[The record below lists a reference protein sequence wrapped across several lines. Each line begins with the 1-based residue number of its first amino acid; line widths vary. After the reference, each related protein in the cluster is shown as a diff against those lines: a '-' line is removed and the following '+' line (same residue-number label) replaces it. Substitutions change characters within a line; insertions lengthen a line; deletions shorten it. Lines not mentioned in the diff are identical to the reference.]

1 MASIKFSSA
10 SEVTEYLKRKATTA
24 YYIPYPQSQKAA
36 YSSTYTTFLGAN
48 AYKVPTVGAT
58 CLTTDDASYNFKQ
71 RPEKK
76 APGKNRWN
84 PT

>member
-1 MASIKFSSA
+1 MSSPKFSSA

-58 CLTTDDASYNFKQ
+58 CLTTDDATYNFKQ

-84 PT
+84 PV